1 MEEHKDS
8 PKINRSGRIR
18 QPGPSRQVSSV
29 HATNDADTHDD
40 VLNAYPVSMRAMS
53 ACGDVPT
60 VRNSRHDTTGSVI
73 VRTGLSSHQVL
84 NDVKL
89 SGNQSMRRSQV
100 GNGSLSSRL
109 SGRSSHHSAVSA
121 ITSKMADVA
130 IDNAIQEE
138 EDEWEREIELRKLE
152 LEAEALEKGHS

>member
-8 PKINRSGRIR
+8 PRINRSGRIR

-40 VLNAYPVSMRAMS
+40 VLNAYPVPMRAVS
-53 ACGDVPT
+53 ACGDAPT

-73 VRTGLSSHQVL
+73 VRTGLSSHPVL

-89 SGNQSMRRSQV
+89 SMRRSQV
-100 GNGSLSSRL
+100 RNGSLSSRL
-109 SGRSSHHSAVSA
+109 SVRSSHHSAVSTV
-121 ITSKMADVA
+121 TSKLAEVA
-130 IDNAIQEE
+130 INNAINEE
-138 EDEWEREIELRKLE
+138 E
-152 LEAEALEKGHS
+152 